1 MSEAAGE
8 IEAKP
13 DYGPKMRALDNDRQ
27 RMFVAGLFSAPPKGR
42 GQHIWAARFAGYG
55 KADGTSSNKV
65 LGVIAARLLA
75 DQRVIDA
82 VQEESQRRLRLLPP
96 VAIQALEKLI
106 SDSSHR
112 DHMRAVAAVI
122 DRVDPLQQNVSVNVR
137 HDPAPTIEMTQKV
150 IDKIEQLARRAGV
163 PALPAPIDAEF
174 AVVATEEAK

>member
-1 MSEAAGE
+1 MSDGQNIEAA
-8 IEAKP
+8 P

-27 RMFVAGLFSAPPKGR
+27 RQFVVGLFSAPPKGR

-75 DQRVIDA
+75 DQRLIDA

-106 SDSSHR
+106 GDPGHR
-112 DHMRAVAAVI
+112 DHMRAISAVV
-122 DRVDPLQQNVSVNVR
+122 DRVDPLQQSLNVNVR
-137 HDPAPTIEMTQKV
+137 HDPAPTIEMTEQV
-150 IDKIEQLARRAGV
+150 IARIEQLARRAGI
-163 PALPAPIDAEF
+163 ASLPAPIDGEF
-174 AVVATEEAK
+174 KVVSEAQ

>member
-1 MSEAAGE
+1 VSETEGN

-13 DYGPKMRALDNDRQ
+13 DYGPRMKALDNDRQ

-42 GQHIWAARFAGYG
+42 GQQIWAARFAGYG

-75 DQRVIDA
+75 DQRIIDA

-106 SDSSHR
+106 ATPSHR
-112 DHMRAVAAVI
+112 DHMRAVSAVI

-137 HDPAPTIEMTQKV
+137 HDAPTLEMTEKV
-150 IDKIEQLARRAGV
+150 LARIEALASRAGV
-163 PALPAPIDAEF
+163 PSLPAPIDAEF
-174 AVVATEEAK
+174 AVVATGEAK